1 MGTGSE
7 GIAASRCDGEND
19 ELGSRE
25 AHNVTSSPQE
35 DCGVSESEMGE
46 GEGAT
51 EKSRLDRTAI

>member
-7 GIAASRCDGEND
+7 GTAASSCDAENG
-19 ELGSRE
+19 ELGSGE
-25 AHNVTSSPQE
+25 AHNVARSPQE